1 MEIFHR
7 FFLFPV
13 PARLL
18 LTENAA
24 GDILIKNELLRPPAA
39 SSSPDGRAFGKPRKD
54 KPDEKGEEIEMIVET
69 SRFILFDRL
78 FIRMADSRF
87 GKNII
92 TYDENRDP
100 ETYVFDKLNDGL
112 FKVKSIYFDDL
123 DFELEDYLFEVSEH
137 YLCQSFS
144 AMEFRERIK
153 SANSPYHDWYNAIAD
168 DDNPVLV
175 LGKVRN

>member
-1 MEIFHR
+1 MYRITADTRKPEYYFH
-7 FFLFPV
+7 
-13 PARLL
+13 
-18 LTENAA
+18 A
-24 GDILIKNELLRPPAA
+24 GHYLKE
-39 SSSPDGRAFGKPRKD
+39 F

-144 AMEFRERIK
+144 AMKFRERIK

>member
-1 MEIFHR
+1 
-7 FFLFPV
+7 
-13 PARLL
+13 
-18 LTENAA
+18 
-24 GDILIKNELLRPPAA
+24 
-39 SSSPDGRAFGKPRKD
+39 
-54 KPDEKGEEIEMIVET
+54 MIVET

-144 AMEFRERIK
+144 AMKFRERIK
-153 SANSPYHDWYNAIAD
+153 SEKLKELNLKDSFFPVRRIITAGD
-168 DDNPVLV
+168 DICFVSE
-175 LGKVRN
+175 GKIGIECAVEYMKALWKLSLIHI

>member
-1 MEIFHR
+1 MQMCNVYAHLYFCYCFVAVYR
-7 FFLFPV
+7 TTLF
-13 PARLL
+13 
-18 LTENAA
+18 
-24 GDILIKNELLRPPAA
+24 
-39 SSSPDGRAFGKPRKD
+39 
-54 KPDEKGEEIEMIVET
+54 EKGEEIEMIVET

-144 AMEFRERIK
+144 AMKFRERIK

>member
-1 MEIFHR
+1 MKYKEKIKV
-7 FFLFPV
+7 L
-13 PARLL
+13 ARLDDKAYEEEFDEDDYSIL
-18 LTENAA
+18 KELSYDKELTIRALVA
-24 GDILIKNELLRPPAA
+24 RILVD
-39 SSSPDGRAFGKPRKD
+39 SS
-54 KPDEKGEEIEMIVET
+54 DEKGEEIEMIVET

-153 SANSPYHDWYNAIAD
+153 SANSPYHDWYNAITD

>member
-1 MEIFHR
+1 
-7 FFLFPV
+7 
-13 PARLL
+13 
-18 LTENAA
+18 
-24 GDILIKNELLRPPAA
+24 
-39 SSSPDGRAFGKPRKD
+39 
-54 KPDEKGEEIEMIVET
+54 MIVET

-153 SANSPYHDWYNAIAD
+153 SANSPYHDWYNAITD

>member
-1 MEIFHR
+1 M
-7 FFLFPV
+7 
-13 PARLL
+13 
-18 LTENAA
+18 
-24 GDILIKNELLRPPAA
+24 K
-39 SSSPDGRAFGKPRKD
+39 
-54 KPDEKGEEIEMIVET
+54 KGEEIEMIVET

-112 FKVKSIYFDDL
+112 FKVKVFISTTLTLNWRIICSKFLSIIFVNL
-123 DFELEDYLFEVSEH
+123 
-137 YLCQSFS
+137 FS
-144 AMEFRERIK
+144 AMKFRERIK